1 MKYSKSESSG
11 VFGVSDREHPASGA
25 IRVAIDAAYTRA
37 HDMAQTKDR
46 HYWSQLRAALTGG
59 AWGSSTPAKSFK
71 GAPISWTELL
81 RKFNK
86 HCHGYIDVSEIANR
100 TQALALLVAGI
111 PTDGGLDGDDK
122 FHDSLALGTES
133 VLVDE
138 HADEARAG
146 FEALKNLESE
156 HANSDV
162 GLSAIHFSSFNALS
176 GFSR

>member
-1 MKYSKSESSG
+1 
-11 VFGVSDREHPASGA
+11 
-25 IRVAIDAAYTRA
+25 
-37 HDMAQTKDR
+37 MAQTKDR

-71 GAPISWTELL
+71 GVPISWTELL

-86 HCHGYIDVSEIANR
+86 HCHGYTDVSEIANR

-111 PTDGGLDGDDK
+111 PTDGGLDDDQ
-122 FHDSLALGTES
+122 FNEDSLALGTES
-133 VLVDE
+133 VVVGE

-162 GLSAIHFSSFNALS
+162 GLWLFISLHSILLTDLVVETCSRLLCLCTRKSRAMSFVPRSSA
-176 GFSR
+176 